1 MSDPFLGEIKINAF
15 NYPPQYWA
23 YCNGQLLNISQN
35 SALYSLL
42 GTTFGGNG
50 STTFALPN
58 LQGRT
63 AVNPDP
69 RVSLNQGMT
78 GGAETVTLTTA
89 SIPNHTHGL
98 QAMNVAATDA
108 SPIGKMLSLTPS
120 GTSIDMYYTPATNMT
135 AMDSRSL
142 LPAGGSQP
150 HANMQPYLALNFCIA
165 LAGIYPMRP

>member
-15 NYPPQYWA
+15 NYPPYGWA
-23 YCNGQLLNISQN
+23 YCNGQLMNITQN

-42 GTTFGGNG
+42 GTAFGGDG
-50 STTFALPN
+50 KTTFALPN

-63 AVNPDP
+63 AVHPDS
-69 RVSLNQGMT
+69 RVSLKQGMT
-78 GGAETVTLTTA
+78 GGAETVALTTA

-98 QAMNVAATDA
+98 QAMNVAATDP
-108 SPIGKMLSLTPS
+108 SPVGKMLSQTPS
-120 GTSIDMYYTPATNMT
+120 SGAIHMYHAAGTAMT

-165 LAGIYPMRP
+165 LVGIYPTRP

>member
-35 SALYSLL
+35 SALFSLL
-42 GTTFGGNG
+42 GTTFGGDG
-50 STTFALPN
+50 KTTFALPN

-63 AVNPDP
+63 AVHPDP
-69 RVSLNQGMT
+69 RVNFKQGT
-78 GGAETVTLTTA
+78 AGGAESVTLTTA
-89 SIPNHTHGL
+89 SISSHTHGL
-98 QAMNVAATDA
+98 QAMNVAATDP
-108 SPIGKMLSLTPS
+108 SPVGKMLSQTPS
-120 GTSIDMYYTPATNMT
+120 SGAIHMYHAAGDAMT
-135 AMDSRSL
+135 AMDSRAL

-165 LAGIYPMRP
+165 LVGIYPMRP

>member
-15 NYPPQYWA
+15 NYPPHGWA
-23 YCNGQLLNISQN
+23 YCSGQLMNISQN

-42 GTTFGGNG
+42 GTAFGGDG
-50 STTFALPN
+50 KTTFALPN

-63 AVNPDP
+63 AVHPDS
-69 RVSLNQGMT
+69 RVNLKQGNT

-98 QAMNVAATDA
+98 QAMNAAATDP
-108 SPIGKMLSLTPS
+108 SPVGKMLSQTQAS
-120 GTSIDMYYTPATNMT
+120 GAIHMYHAAGTAMT
-135 AMDSRSL
+135 TMDSRSL
-142 LPAGGSQP
+142 LPTGGSQP

-165 LAGIYPMRP
+165 LVGIYPMRP